1 MNEFELIKKYF
12 LKITNN
18 NPGAKKLNDDVFYDK
33 KNKLVVSV
41 DTYNEGI
48 HFPNFK
54 YPNLVIKKVI
64 RSSISDLLSKGV
76 KPEYYFISGSGN
88 KKNFTKKNLLMISKS
103 LKQEQ
108 KKYNIKLS
116 GGDTTNSDIV
126 SFSVS
131 TIGFSKNIIERNKA
145 RLNDDIYVT
154 GNIGDSYV
162 GLKMIKNNIKI
173 NSKLKKYFIN
183 QFYCLNLPFK
193 IYKQMHKFANTSMD
207 ISDGLITD
215 MKKLI
220 NKQNLSFEIDVNKI
234 PISKN
239 LKFYLK
245 KYNKKKNLYL
255 FNGDDYQ
262 ILFTAPKKK
271 RSLIKSIATKMN
283 QKITQIGKIKQGYKK
298 NLIKLNNKPLNL
310 SDFKGYSHKFW

>member
-1 MNEFELIKKYF
+1 MDEFELIKNYF
-12 LKITNN
+12 QKISKN
-18 NPGAKKLNDDVFYDK
+18 NPSAKKLNDDVFFDK
-33 KNKLVVSV
+33 KNNLVISV
-41 DTYNEGI
+41 DTYNEGV

-64 RSSISDLLSKGV
+64 RSSISDLIAKGV

-88 KKNFTKKNLLMISKS
+88 KNQFTKKNLKLISKS
-103 LKQEQ
+103 LNQEQ

-116 GGDTTNSDIV
+116 GGDTTNSNKV
-126 SFSVS
+126 SFSIT

-154 GNIGDSYV
+154 GNIGDSFL
-162 GLKMIKNNIKI
+162 GLKVIKNNIKI
-173 NSKLKKYFIN
+173 NSKLKKYFVN
-183 QFYCLNLPFK
+183 QFYCPNLPYK
-193 IYKQMHKFANTSMD
+193 IYKKIHKFANTSMD

-215 MKKLI
+215 MNKLI
-220 NKQNLSFEIDVNKI
+220 NKQKLSFEINVNKI

-245 KYNKKKNLYL
+245 KHDKSRTQYL

-262 ILFTAPKKK
+262 ILFTASKKN
-271 RSLIKSIATKMN
+271 RSLIKSIGKKMN
-283 QKITQIGKIKQGYKK
+283 QKITIIGKINNGYKK
-298 NLIKLNNKPLNL
+298 NLIKMDNKSQNL
-310 SDFKGYSHKFW
+310 TNFKGYSHKF

>member
-193 IYKQMHKFANTSMD
+193 IYKQIYKFANTSMD

-262 ILFTAPKKK
+262 ILFTAPQKK

-298 NLIKLNNKPLNL
+298 NLIKLNNKSLNL
-310 SDFKGYSHKFW
+310 SDFKGYSHKF